1 MVDDRLAEVAELADA
16 LDSESSARNG
26 RGGSNP
32 LFGTRCHTRTY
43 VDLAFVLFLATL
55 HLAHLWHTTMTSTLP
70 CHGRD

>member
-32 LFGTRCHTRTY
+32 LFGTRCLTGVTINHP
-43 VDLAFVLFLATL
+43 LGWFC
-55 HLAHLWHTTMTSTLP
+55 HLAGFDWF
-70 CHGRD
+70 